1 MLSRAWPVAIVT
13 WVLGRLASLA
23 RARPAREPRAI
34 WGGPSSLVLSA
45 ALMMP
50 DRLEVAAGRIA
61 SVPVSDRT
69 VRVVA
74 FRLKVRLAGPR
85 ASSLVLSAAVRM
97 PALSTLATGRTASVP
112 VSETTVTVV
121 DVRVKLRLVT
131 PPPPDGMPSSLV
143 LSAAVMM
150 PALSTLAVGRTASV
164 PVSDWTVTV
173 VEVRLKLR
181 LVEPDPPP
189 PPGVRPSSLVLSAA
203 VMTPA
208 RLPVAA
214 GRLASVPVSET
225 TTMAVEVRVV
235 ERLVRPAA
243 ACRTARVL
251 ARQGKRKVVPS
262 GAVAT

>member
-1 MLSRAWPVAIVT
+1 
-13 WVLGRLASLA
+13 
-23 RARPAREPRAI
+23 
-34 WGGPSSLVLSA
+34 
-45 ALMMP
+45 
-50 DRLEVAAGRIA
+50 
-61 SVPVSDRT
+61 
-69 VRVVA
+69 
-74 FRLKVRLAGPR
+74 
-85 ASSLVLSAAVRM
+85 M

-121 DVRVKLRLVT
+121 EVRVKLRLVT
-131 PPPPDGMPSSLV
+131 PPPPAGMPSSLV
-143 LSAAVMM
+143 LSAAVMI
-150 PALSTLAVGRTASV
+150 PALSTFAVGRIASV

-189 PPGVRPSSLVLSAA
+189 PEVRPSSLVLSAA

-225 TTMAVEVRVV
+225 TVTAVEVRVAD
-235 ERLVRPAA
+235 RLVRPAA

-251 ARQGKRKVVPS
+251 ARQGKRVVVPS